1 LVLAS
6 LNLWPAPTWDRTINR
21 QSESSVATP
30 TPDTVPYRLIY
41 AGLGLVA
48 IAAVALAIAFG
59 GGGESTVLPEVV
71 EAVIPSP
78 GDAALGQAIVE
89 VDLQPGFVAQIFIDG
104 FPVPASEVAFVEATG
119 LHRWQ
124 PAPDSLIFDRWS
136 PGEHEVRIVWDR
148 IAGLPQPGEF
158 TWTFRV
164 Q

>member
-1 LVLAS
+1 MAVQ
-6 LNLWPAPTWDRTINR
+6 PGDRTINR
-21 QSESSVATP
+21 QSESEVATSAP
-30 TPDTVPYRLIY
+30 GIIPYRLIY

-59 GGGESTVLPEVV
+59 SGGDSTELPGVV
-71 EAVIPSP
+71 EALVPGP
-78 GDAALGQAIVE
+78 GDAALAQAIVE
-89 VDLQPGFVAQIFIDG
+89 VDLQPGFIAQIFIDG

-124 PAPDSLIFDRWS
+124 PERDSVIFDRWS